1 MGVIKAVLLATSILL
16 LSGCGIYDRQ
26 IIKHECNEKGDIV
39 LYVYKAYLVS
49 ADENITQAKFLTHQ
63 SILSDDNFEVT
74 CKRISK

>member
-26 IIKHECNEKGDIV
+26 TIKFECDKKDNIV
-39 LYVYKAYLVS
+39 VYVYKAKLVS
-49 ADENITQAKFLTHQ
+49 ADENITQAKFLIHQ